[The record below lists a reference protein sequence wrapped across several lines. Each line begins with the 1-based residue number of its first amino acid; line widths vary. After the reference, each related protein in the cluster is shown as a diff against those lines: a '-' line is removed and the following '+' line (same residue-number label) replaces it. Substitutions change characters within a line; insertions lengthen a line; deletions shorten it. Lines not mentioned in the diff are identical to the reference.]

1 MLIYNH
7 KKEFIGISQTC
18 LEKFNFKDFA
28 QLQDIIDDFAD
39 FFISEPS
46 YIHNFIHIHWIDY
59 ILCDKNGVSPKVMLN
74 IKNIIYTADLD
85 IKIIYLLDA
94 PSKQAYEI
102 NLLNIKVLSKDLQE
116 DKINFNAQEIK
127 NDDKIINEVKV
138 SIEPNIPIIT
148 HDIYEEPTLKVK
160 SDKTYIYNP
169 SLASI
174 ELGLAEDLIEE
185 FIQDFISQANNFKDN
200 LHNAIL
206 ATDFINIKLISH
218 KLKGVASNLRIE
230 NALELLTN
238 INHSDNIE
246 HIQRDVEEFYKI
258 INILS
263 NISTKEDTMLSFKDD
278 M

>member
-7 KKEFIGISQTC
+7 KKEFIGISQIC

-28 QLQDIIDDFAD
+28 QLRDMVDDFAD
-39 FFISEPS
+39 FFTSEPS

-59 ILCDKNGVSPKVMLN
+59 ILCDENGVAPKVMLN
-74 IKNIIYTADLD
+74 IKNIIYTADLN
-85 IKIIYLLDA
+85 INLIYLLDA

-116 DKINFNAQEIK
+116 IK
-127 NDDKIINEVKV
+127 NDDKIVHEVKV
-138 SIEPNIPIIT
+138 SIEPVLPIIT
-148 HDIYEEPTLKVK
+148 HDIHEEPTLKVK

-169 SLASI
+169 SLASM

-206 ATDFINIKLISH
+206 ATDFVSIKLISH

-258 INILS
+258 ITILS
-263 NISTKEDTMLSFKDD
+263 NISIKQDSMLSFKDD
-278 M
+278 V